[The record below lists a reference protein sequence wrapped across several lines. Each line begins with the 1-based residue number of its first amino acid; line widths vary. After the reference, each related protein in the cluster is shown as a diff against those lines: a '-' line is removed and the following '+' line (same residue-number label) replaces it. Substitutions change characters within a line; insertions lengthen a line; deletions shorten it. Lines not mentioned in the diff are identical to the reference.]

1 MTTNRNWLGEFEH
14 MVLAAAMRLNGKGW
28 GAALIREI
36 RDETGRTVP
45 SGALSLTL
53 DRLESKGL
61 VRSRMGDS
69 DERRGG
75 RPRRYIEVT
84 PAGVRAVRETREAML
99 NLWRG
104 LETRLGRR

>member
-1 MTTNRNWLGEFEH
+1 MPANRNWLGEFEH
-14 MVLAAAMRLNGKGW
+14 MVLAAAMRLNGQGW

-36 RDETGRTVP
+36 RDETGRPVP

-61 VRSRMGDS
+61 VKSRMGDG

-75 RPRRYIEVT
+75 RRRRYIEVT

-104 LETRLGRR
+104 LETRLGER